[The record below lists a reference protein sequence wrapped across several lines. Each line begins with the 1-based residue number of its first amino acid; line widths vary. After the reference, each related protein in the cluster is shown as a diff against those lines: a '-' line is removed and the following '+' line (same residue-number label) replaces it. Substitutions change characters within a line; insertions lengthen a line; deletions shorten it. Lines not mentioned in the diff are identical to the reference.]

1 MLGVIKRC
9 AHEKGKSN
17 EVTDV
22 EIYVAIA
29 IIIRDCDLE
38 GLGFLGLGWNVEESL
53 GERAHTIVQ
62 IQIDATGA
70 RENEVDITITID
82 IERHRTVCC
91 IHRGKSG
98 SGLNIHKCA
107 VPESVKS
114 IRLIKAASNENFVS
128 IITINVDGGSSSE
141 RMDILVPDNI
151 EINRYRLELWVL

>member
-1 MLGVIKRC
+1 MRYDT
-9 AHEKGKSN
+9 GKHCIFYPRYHLVWSTKYPYK
-17 EVTDV
+17 VLTGDLCLRV
-22 EIYVAIA
+22 
-29 IIIRDCDLE
+29 RDICRQ
-38 GLGFLGLGWNVEESL
+38 VC
-53 GERAHTIVQ
+53 
-62 IQIDATGA
+62 